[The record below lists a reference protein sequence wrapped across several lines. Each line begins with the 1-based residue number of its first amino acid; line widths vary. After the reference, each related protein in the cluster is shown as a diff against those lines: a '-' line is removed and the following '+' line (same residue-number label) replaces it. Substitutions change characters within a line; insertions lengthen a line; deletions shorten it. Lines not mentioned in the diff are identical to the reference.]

1 MLIDEVQSEYE
12 KAYKLG
18 LKEYKERQA
27 KGLNPFPEVLDEII
41 GEENTLSTVDVGLV
55 DIPTDKIVGVK
66 SAGRIH
72 AFSASFLPIL
82 DEGSEFGSK
91 WQALCDAHLSD
102 EGIRDPILCY
112 EYLGKFYVQEG
123 NKRLSVLR
131 YFGATRIPGTV
142 KRVMPAKSNAPEVVA
157 YYEFLDFY
165 KASHLYEIQF
175 RTPGDYAKL
184 LARLGKSLREPWS
197 DRERRTFNANFQYFK
212 EAFYACKA
220 DTLDLRPEEALILWL
235 RVYAFRDLGEMDMET
250 LKKSLSG
257 LWDNMVS
264 VTEENPVKVQT
275 EPTPESKGSIL
286 SLLLPTGKD
295 HVEVAFIYQRT
306 VETSGWNQGH
316 AQGAQHI
323 KDVFGSKVTVHNYF
337 HADTPELTEAILND
351 AVENGA
357 DIVFTTTPQMSR
369 ATLKAAI
376 RHPKVR
382 FLNCSVDAP
391 YSSVRTYYSRVY
403 EGKFITGAI
412 AGAMSDSNEIGYVGS
427 YPIFGVPASINAF
440 ALGAQLTNPRAKVV
454 LRWSC
459 QELDPVKSL
468 RDMGIRVI
476 SNRDVPT
483 AGYLEHGN
491 YGTYAIA
498 DDGSMMHLG
507 SPCWMWGKLYEHV
520 VRSVLKGTWDSGKNV
535 TRAVNYWWGMDSG
548 VIDVELSNKLPEGLL
563 ALANYLR
570 TGMQNGTLDPF
581 CRKIIAQDGS
591 VKNDGTAG
599 FHPRQ
604 LLHMDWLCQN
614 VIGEIPDFS
623 QILPYSQ
630 SMVRELGIYRDQI
643 LPEKEGS
650 L

>member
-1 MLIDEVQSEYE
+1 MLLEDVQAEYQ
-12 KAYKLG
+12 KAYKLA
-18 LKEYKERQA
+18 LKEYKDRTA
-27 KGLNPFPEVLDEII
+27 KELDPFPAVLDDII
-41 GEENTLSTVDVGLV
+41 GEENTLSVVDVGLV
-55 DIPTDKIVGVK
+55 EIPTDKIVGTK

-72 AFSASFLPIL
+72 AFSSSFLPLL
-82 DEGSEFGSK
+82 DDFTEFAAK
-91 WQALCDAHLSD
+91 WMELCNAHLSD
-102 EGIRDPILCY
+102 SGIRDPILCY

-131 YFGATRIPGTV
+131 WFGAPRIPGMV
-142 KRVMPAKSNAPEVVA
+142 KRVMPLRDGRPEVEA
-157 YYEFLDFY
+157 YYEFLEFY
-165 KASHLYEIQF
+165 KVSRMYEIQF
-175 RTPGDYAKL
+175 RTPGSYAKL
-184 LARLGKSLREPWS
+184 LAKLGKSLREPWS
-197 DRERRTFNANFQYFK
+197 DRERKTFNSAFQYFK
-212 EAFYACKA
+212 EAFYACRKE
-220 DTLDLRPEEALILWL
+220 DLDLLPGEALLIWL
-235 RVYAFRDLGEMDMET
+235 QVHSFRELTEMDGSALQKSVAALWGDIVSTEQPADVET
-250 LKKSLSG
+250 QPAPEGKSSL
-257 LWDNMVS
+257 LN
-264 VTEENPVKVQT
+264 
-275 EPTPESKGSIL
+275 
-286 SLLLPTGKD
+286 LLLPTGKD
-295 HVEVAFIYQRT
+295 HLYVAFVYQKDLMEST
-306 VETSGWNQGH
+306 WNQGH
-316 AQGAQHI
+316 ALGAEYL
-323 KDVFGSKVTVHNYF
+323 KEALGSRVTVQNYF

-369 ATLKAAI
+369 PTLKAALKY
-376 RHPKVR
+376 PKVR

-412 AGAMSDSNEIGYVGS
+412 AGAMSDNNEIGYVGS

-468 RDMGIRVI
+468 RDMGITVI

-491 YGTYAIA
+491 YGTYTIQP
-498 DDGSMMHLG
+498 DDSLLHLG

-548 VIDVELSNKLPEGLL
+548 VIDVELSPNLPEGLL
-563 ALANYLR
+563 ALANHLR
-570 TGMQNGTLDPF
+570 QGLQSGTIDPF
-581 CRKIIAQDGS
+581 FRKITAQDGTI
-591 VKNDGTAG
+591 KNDGTRH
-599 FHPRQ
+599 FYPRD
-604 LLHMDWLCQN
+604 LLQMDWLCEN
-614 VIGEIPDFS
+614 VVGEIPSFD

-630 SMVRELGIYRDQI
+630 SMVRELGIYRDTI
-643 LPEKEGS
+643 APEKEGS